1 LADYLLLCEAY
12 LKQRGKHMNDI
23 NQTDI
28 DYIESQ
34 PMREL
39 TRDDAIQRIRDI
51 QTLKQVDHLISSSI
65 VRYPYLTG
73 AIEELKMIFSIK
85 EEEI

>member
-1 LADYLLLCEAY
+1 
-12 LKQRGKHMNDI
+12 MNDI